1 MARQQIQAVRN
12 STANPGPSRPYP
24 LQIPRCLYR
33 ERDPVRLRKAERF
46 NALAER
52 LEQHINSQVEKSNDR
67 IQISYC
73 GGIALDLRIDEKE
86 VEGRAT
92 SYSVRKLR
100 TEIKIPARRVRITRA
115 LFLANLKPGLLTV
128 HFAPI
133 RTATNKKR
141 ETHMSGAT

>member
-1 MARQQIQAVRN
+1 
-12 STANPGPSRPYP
+12 
-24 LQIPRCLYR
+24 L
-33 ERDPVRLRKAERF
+33 
-46 NALAER
+46 
-52 LEQHINSQVEKSNDR
+52 QVEKSNDR
-67 IQISYC
+67 IQIFYC